1 MTDETR
7 NLEEE
12 KNEFPEPTPELK
24 KYMAE
29 VDEKRKNEW
38 IGKIPHWI
46 VSTGLLEA
54 LRPEAVK
61 VLAVLIRWA
70 DFVRGIGRVGNERII
85 RESGVKGISDYF
97 KELREWGVIKVWKK
111 GWRRYY
117 QVQASPPGDI
127 QLKIEDF
134 HRNHELNKYPLPA
147 VTYSRDSKTG
157 KFTKK

>member
-12 KNEFPEPTPELK
+12 KNEFPEPSPELE

-38 IGKIPHWI
+38 FDKQPRWI
-46 VSTGLLEA
+46 VNSGLLEV
-54 LRPEAVK
+54 LRPETTK

-70 DFVRGIGRVGNERII
+70 DFVRGIGRVGNERIKK
-85 RESGVKGISDYF
+85 ESGVKGISDYF
-97 KELREWGVIKVWKK
+97 KELKDWGVIKVWKK
-111 GWRRYY
+111 GWYRYY
-117 QVQASPPGDI
+117 QVQASPPRDI

-134 HRNHELNKYPLPA
+134 RRNHELNRYPLPA

-157 KFTKK
+157 RFTKK